1 MSEAFTPLPFH
12 PLANIFPLIEGPDFD
27 ALVEDIR
34 VNGLHDPIVLLGGKI
49 LDGRN
54 RYRALVRL
62 FETGE
67 VLGNW
72 DFDSGKALP
81 IVRIVPGEEDD
92 DYVFVAFDQAN
103 CDPLAYVLS
112 KNLTRRHL
120 NESQRAMVAAKLAT
134 LSQGRP
140 AEKPANLPVLIEGD
154 GGGVQDANL
163 HLEPQAA
170 GLAQA
175 DAAKTLNVS
184 ERSVRTA
191 KTVLAH
197 GAPELQRAVEAGEV
211 SVSAAADLAS
221 LPADAQTEI
230 VARGEAEILK
240 AAKEINAE
248 KRERRRA
255 ERFANIAEIAR
266 ANAPL
271 PANQKYP
278 VIYADPPWRF
288 DSGFGDRSI
297 ENHYPTMSVDDIR
310 ALPVRDLATPDAVLF
325 MWVTVPHLENAF
337 AVMRDWGFAYVSS
350 AMWDKEDPITGY
362 WFFNQ
367 HEILL
372 VGTRGNFPAPDP
384 VIKARSVYREKRRLH
399 SAKPDYY
406 YGLIERMTP
415 GLPRIELF
423 SRGAHPGWDA
433 WGNQAGAGQE
443 ASSHEKR
450 RLDASDELTSTAPE
464 ACNSPVRM
472 SADRPAGTCDRNQQA
487 EAGEVSAPAA
497 SPAPQFDDAALDIPD
512 FMKRDKSNASP
523 ATKGEGAN
531 VVVLPVVRIERH
543 AEDVP

>member
-12 PLANIFPLIEGPDFD
+12 PLANIFPLIEGVDFD

-34 VNGLHDPIVLLGGKI
+34 VNGLHDPIVLLDGKI

-81 IVRIVPGEEDD
+81 RARIVPGEEDAEFG

-154 GGGVQDANL
+154 GDGVQDANL
-163 HLEPQAA
+163 HPEPQVP

-191 KTVLAH
+191 KTVLVH

-433 WGNQAGAGQE
+433 WGNQAGNSRESESTGGVTVAGSADHENGNEPERDTSSAGQTK
-443 ASSHEKR
+443 AVNGGV
-450 RLDASDELTSTAPE
+450 T
-464 ACNSPVRM
+464 
-472 SADRPAGTCDRNQQA
+472 
-487 EAGEVSAPAA
+487 AGET
-497 SPAPQFDDAALDIPD
+497 APQFDDAALDIPD
-512 FMKRDKSNASP
+512 FLKRDKDNSSP

-543 AEDVP
+543 PEDVP